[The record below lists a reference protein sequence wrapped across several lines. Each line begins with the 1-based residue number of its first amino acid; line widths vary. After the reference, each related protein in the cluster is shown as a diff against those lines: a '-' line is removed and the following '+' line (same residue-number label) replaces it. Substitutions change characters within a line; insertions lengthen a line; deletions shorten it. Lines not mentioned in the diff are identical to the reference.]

1 MNRYVLCLM
10 CLMAFV
16 LGCGGSKPAETGD
29 ASQTTLDDVGK
40 GMEVLLANDKEHDR
54 ELKSIKNSLK
64 GKEFRGLSQGIRIGE
79 SGVLR
84 IDIPIDDEGNDL
96 VSPPQVAEALID
108 VADELRAVACKPP
121 GSGPV
126 AKPLPKKAS
135 PFGEMKPKGRPPA
148 GGPAP
153 GSPPST

>member
-1 MNRYVLCLM
+1 MNRYALCLM
-10 CLMAFV
+10 CLLVFV
-16 LGCGGSKPAETGD
+16 LGCGGGKSAETGD
-29 ASQTTLDDVGK
+29 TPATTLDDVGT
-40 GMEVLLANDKEHDR
+40 GMQVLLKNDKEHEK

-84 IDIPIDDEGNDL
+84 IDISSDDEGNDL
-96 VSPPQVAEALID
+96 VSPAQVAEAVID
-108 VADELRAVACKPP
+108 AGDELRAVACKPP

-135 PFGEMKPKGRPPA
+135 PFGGGKPKGRTPA